1 MFILLMRRY
10 HVGKLPW
17 CIDLDGD
24 LLDIILGRILYI
36 VY

>member
-1 MFILLMRRY
+1 MFILLMRRH

-24 LLDIILGRILYI
+24 LLAIILGIILFI